1 MTGVLAGLRVA
12 DLSWGIAGPMA
23 AMLMGDHG
31 ADVIKIEPPG
41 GDPFR
46 NLLGYKVW
54 QRNKRSVVL
63 DLRSEAGL
71 AALHDILAGCDVL
84 IESFQPGTLERLS
97 LAPAALME
105 RYPRLIVASITAY
118 GRDTA
123 HAGRPGYDALVAA
136 RIGLQWEQRGWP
148 EGAINHMLGR
158 PDPFA
163 DLDVP
168 HDWVQGPAREGPLF
182 TASHWPSLGASFLA
196 STGISAALLA
206 RETTGRGQHVETSL
220 MQGAMAGA
228 SGVWQRMENPDAEG
242 FDTWILGSKSP
253 KGHFQCADGRW
264 VHNWVP
270 NPRFIMQASEGAALN
285 ATPDLTVQNDPDR
298 FGIGPEELLVMAHY
312 QPILAE
318 RMRRFPCDEWVQAAA
333 IAEVTMQEARPVEA
347 ALTDPAMLADGCVIE
362 LNDPELGPVRQ
373 VGQTYSLSACPDAP
387 ARPAPNV
394 GAHTDE
400 VLAELRG
407 WARRDAAQPKSHG
420 AAAAPLAGVR
430 VLDLGL
436 AIAGPFGT
444 QQLSDLGAEVIKV
457 NALWD
462 TYWHRTHI
470 AYMANR
476 GKRSVALNLKH
487 PEARKILLELV
498 KTADVVQHNMRYDAA
513 ERLGVDYESLKKIKP
528 DLIYCHTRGHEHG
541 AREKLPG
548 NDQTGACLAGV
559 QHEDGGMA
567 RGGKPMWSFTS
578 FGDTGNGYLSA
589 VGILQALYHRARTGQ
604 GQYVDTSIVNACLL
618 NTSGVIARPDGTAF
632 ERPRLDADQTGFNA
646 GCRLY
651 ETGRGWLCIVA
662 ASEVHWAALLDV
674 LDLAQLANAYPDAKS
689 RRQTDAEI
697 AAAIAG
703 RLKSDTAA
711 AWMAKLDQA
720 GIPAEISDERFSR
733 SVFDDADLRARQWT
747 VAYDHPVVGKL
758 EQIGLLY
765 SLSATPGVV
774 QGPPLMVGD
783 CTEAILREIGYTQSD
798 IEQLLGQG
806 VVGVWPPRKGG
817 AAVRSP
823 WDPSSSQAA
832 TPNVESAQNG

>member
-1 MTGVLAGLRVA
+1 MAGVLTGLRAV

-23 AMLMGDHG
+23 AMLLGDHG
-31 ADVIKIEPPG
+31 ADVIKVEPPG

-46 NLLGYKVW
+46 GLLGYKVW

-63 DLRSEAGL
+63 DLNTSKGRDD
-71 AALHDILAGCDVL
+71 LHAILAGADIV
-84 IESFQPGTLERLS
+84 IESFAPGTLEKLG
-97 LAPAALME
+97 LGCAALVE
-105 RYPRLIVASITAY
+105 RHKRLIAVSITPY
-118 GRDTA
+118 GRGTKLA
-123 HAGRPGYDALVAA
+123 HRPGYDALVAA
-136 RIGLQWEQRGWP
+136 RVGLQWEQRGWP
-148 EGAINHMLGR
+148 EGAINHMLNR
-158 PDPFA
+158 PDPFE
-163 DLDVP
+163 DLEIP
-168 HDWVQGPAREGPLF
+168 YDWVQGPARPGPLF
-182 TASHWPSLGASFLA
+182 SASHWPSLGAFFLA
-196 STGISAALLA
+196 STGVSAALLA
-206 RETTGRGQHVETSL
+206 RETTGRGQVVETSL

-228 SGVWQRMENPDAEG
+228 SGVWQRMENPDSEG
-242 FDTWILGSKSP
+242 FDTWILGSRSP
-253 KGHFQCADGRW
+253 KGHFQCSDGRW

-270 NPRFIMQASEGAALN
+270 NPRFIMQASEGDTLN

-318 RMRRFPCDEWVQAAA
+318 RMARFPCDEWVNAAA
-333 IAEVTMQEARPVEA
+333 IAEVTMQEARPVET

-362 LNDPELGPVRQ
+362 LNDPELGPIRQ
-373 VGQTYSLSACPDAP
+373 VGTTYSLSACSPNAP
-387 ARPAPNV
+387 RPAVAV

-400 VLAELRG
+400 VLREAIG
-407 WARRDAAQPKSHG
+407 WAEPAAPPAPAG
-420 AAAAPLAGVR
+420 GGAAPLAGVR

-444 QQLSDLGAEVIKV
+444 QQLADLGADVIKV

-476 GKRSVALNLKH
+476 GKRSIALNLKH
-487 PEARKILLELV
+487 PEARKILLDLV

-567 RGGKPMWSFTS
+567 NGGKPLWSFTS

-589 VGILQALYHRARTGQ
+589 IGILQALYHRKRTGQ

-618 NTSGVIARPDGTAF
+618 NTSGVVARPDGSAF
-632 ERPRLDADQTGFNA
+632 ERPRLDAEQTGFNA

-651 ETGRGWLCIVA
+651 ETADEWLCIVA
-662 ASEVHWAALLDV
+662 ATAEHWDALFV
-674 LDLAQLANAYPDAKS
+674 ALDLSELVKDYPDAAA
-689 RRQTDAEI
+689 RRAGNAPLAAVI
-697 AAAIAG
+697 AAKLKTRSATDWLATLDAAG
-703 RLKSDTAA
+703 V
-711 AWMAKLDQA
+711 
-720 GIPAEISDERFSR
+720 PAEISSSTFSR
-733 SVFDDADLRARQWT
+733 SVFDDAELRARQWT

-758 EQIGLLY
+758 EQMGLLY

-774 QGPPLMVGD
+774 QGAPLIVGD
-783 CTEAILREIGYTQSD
+783 HTEAILRDIGYGAD
-798 IEQLLGQG
+798 DVERLLSQG
-806 VVGVWPPRKGG
+806 VVGVYPPRKG
-817 AAVRSP
+817 ATSVRSP
-823 WDPSSSQAA
+823 WDPSSAKA
-832 TPNVESAQNG
+832 EVAE

>member
-1 MTGVLAGLRVA
+1 MVGVLAGLRVV
-12 DLSWGIAGPMA
+12 DLSWGVAGPMT

-63 DLRSEAGL
+63 DLKTESGRAN
-71 AALHDILAGCDVL
+71 LHTILAGSDVL
-84 IESFQPGTLERLS
+84 IESFAPGTLEQLG
-97 LAPAALME
+97 LGCAELLQQ
-105 RYPRLIVASITAY
+105 YPRLITVSITAY
-118 GRDTA
+118 GRGTA
-123 HAGRPGYDALVAA
+123 DEQRPGYDALVAA
-136 RIGLQWEQRGWP
+136 RVGLQWEQRGWP

-158 PDPFA
+158 PDPFS
-163 DLDVP
+163 DLEIP
-168 HDWVQGPAREGPLF
+168 YDWVQGPPREGPLF
-182 TASHWPSLGASFLA
+182 TASHWPSLGAFFLA

-206 RETTGRGQHVETSL
+206 RETTGRGQWVETSL

-242 FDTWILGSKSP
+242 FDTWILGSRSP
-253 KGHFQCADGRW
+253 KGHFQCSDGRW

-270 NPRFIMQASEGAALN
+270 NPRFIMQASEGDKLN

-318 RMRRFPCDEWVQAAA
+318 RMLRFPCDEWVGAAA
-333 IAEVTMQEARPVEA
+333 IAEVTMQEARPVET
-347 ALTDPAMLADGCVIE
+347 ALTDPAMLADGCVIA
-362 LNDPELGPVRQ
+362 LKDPELGTIHQ
-373 VGQTYSLSACPDAP
+373 VGQTYSLSACATAP
-387 ARPAPNV
+387 ARPAPTI
-394 GAHTDE
+394 GAHTAE
-400 VLAELRG
+400 VLDQ
-407 WARRDAAQPKSHG
+407 ARAAPKAKASVTPT
-420 AAAAPLAGVR
+420 ANAKAPLAGIR

-444 QQLSDLGAEVIKV
+444 QQLADLGADVIKV

-476 GKRSVALNLKH
+476 GKRSIALMLKH
-487 PEARKILLELV
+487 PDAKKILLELV

-541 AREKLPG
+541 AREGLPG

-567 RGGKPMWSFTS
+567 NGGKPMWSFTS

-589 VGILQALYHRARTGQ
+589 VGILQALYHRKKTGQ
-604 GQYVDTSIVNACLL
+604 GQYVDTAIVNACLL
-618 NTSGVIARPDGTAF
+618 NTSGVVAKPDGTGF
-632 ERPRLDADQTGFNA
+632 DRPRLDAHQTGFNA

-651 ETGRGWLCIVA
+651 ETQQGWLCIVA
-662 ASEVHWAALLDV
+662 ATEAHWDALFIA
-674 LDLAQLANAYPDAKS
+674 LDLAELATQYPDATA
-689 RRQTDAEI
+689 RHAGD
-697 AAAIAG
+697 AAIA
-703 RLKSDTAA
+703 TALA
-711 AWMAKLDQA
+711 ARFKTAPATDWLAKLDHA
-720 GIPAEISDERFSR
+720 GVPAEISSATFSR
-733 SVFDDADLRARQWT
+733 EVFDNAELRRRQWT
-747 VAYDHPVVGKL
+747 TAYQHPVVGKL

-765 SLSATPGVV
+765 SLSETPGVV
-774 QGPPLMVGD
+774 QSPPLMVGD
-783 CTEAILREIGYTQSD
+783 CTEEILREIGYGQED
-798 IEQLLGQG
+798 IERMLGQG
-806 VVGVWPPRKGG
+806 VIGVWPPRKGNVT
-817 AAVRSP
+817 VRSP
-823 WDPSSSQAA
+823 WEGPAA
-832 TPNVESAQNG
+832 KVEATQNG

>member
-1 MTGVLAGLRVA
+1 MTGVLAGVRVI

-31 ADVIKIEPPG
+31 ADVIKVEKPD

-46 NLLGYKVW
+46 GMLGYKVW

-63 DLRSEAGL
+63 DLQSEAGREDLHALL
-71 AALHDILAGCDVL
+71 ATADVV
-84 IESFQPGTLERLS
+84 IESFAPGTLEKLGIGCEAL
-97 LAPAALME
+97 LA
-105 RYPRLIVASITAY
+105 RYPRLIAVSITAY

-136 RIGLQWEQRGWP
+136 RVGLQWEQRGWP

-158 PDPFA
+158 PDPFP
-163 DLDVP
+163 DLEIP
-168 HDWVQGPAREGPLF
+168 YDWVQGPAREGPLF
-182 TASHWPSLGASFLA
+182 SASHWPSLGAFFLA
-196 STGISAALLA
+196 STGVSAALLA
-206 RETTGRGQHVETSL
+206 RETTGRGQWVETSL

-253 KGHFQCADGRW
+253 KGHFECSDGRW

-270 NPRFIMQASEGAALN
+270 NPRFIMQASEGATLN

-318 RMRRFPCDEWVQAAA
+318 RMARFACDEWVDAAA
-333 IAEVTMQEARPVEA
+333 VAEVTMQEARPVEA
-347 ALTDPAMLADGCVIE
+347 ALNDPAMLADGCVIE
-362 LNDPELGPVRQ
+362 LDDPELGAIRQ
-373 VGQTYSLSACPDAP
+373 VGQTYSLSACADAE
-387 ARPAPNV
+387 ARPAPCV
-394 GAHTDE
+394 GAHTEE
-400 VLAELRG
+400 VLAE
-407 WARRDAAQPKSHG
+407 ARAASPP
-420 AAAAPLAGVR
+420 AAKAAAAGRAAPLAGVR

-444 QQLSDLGAEVIKV
+444 QQLADLGADVIKV

-476 GKRSVALNLKH
+476 GKRSIALNLKQ
-487 PEARKILLELV
+487 PDAKKILLDLV

-528 DLIYCHTRGHEHG
+528 DLIYCHTRGHERG
-541 AREKLPG
+541 AREGLPG

-589 VGILQALYHRARTGQ
+589 VGILQALYHRQRTGE
-604 GQYVDTSIVNACLL
+604 GQYVDTAIVNACLL
-618 NTSGVIARPDGTAF
+618 NTSGVIAKADGEAF
-632 ERPRLDADQTGFNA
+632 ERPRLDATQTGFHA

-651 ETGRGWLCIVA
+651 ETQSGWLCIVA
-662 ASEVHWAALLDV
+662 ASEAHWDALLV
-674 LDLAQLANAYPDAKS
+674 ALDLSELAVTYPDAAA
-689 RRQTDAEI
+689 RAAGDEAI
-697 AAAIAG
+697 AAAIGA
-703 RLKSDTAA
+703 RLKAESAPH
-711 AWMAKLDQA
+711 WLQKLDAA
-720 GIPAEISDERFSR
+720 GVPAEISDPEFSR
-733 SVFDDADLRARQWT
+733 HVFDDPILKERQW
-747 VAYDHPVVGKL
+747 VASYHHPVVGKL
-758 EQIGLLY
+758 EQMGLLY
-765 SLSATPGVV
+765 SLSDTPGVI
-774 QGPPLMVGD
+774 QSPPLMVGD
-783 CTEAILREIGYTQSD
+783 RTEDILRDIGYSAED
-798 IEQLLGQG
+798 IEGLLARG
-806 VVGVWPPRKGG
+806 VIGVWPPRKGV

-823 WDPSSSQAA
+823 WDPSA
-832 TPNVESAQNG
+832 TKVEAAQNG